1 MKKYLVT
8 VRREQV
14 TSMMV
19 NGKNLK
25 EAISKVREL
34 ISNCDDTKVSLDK
47 IFDKG
52 SHFRYKAILVDNNK
66 I

>member
-19 NGKNLK
+19 NGKNL
-25 EAISKVREL
+25 
-34 ISNCDDTKVSLDK
+34 SNCDDTKVSLDK

>member
-19 NGKNLK
+19 NGKNAK
-25 EAISKVREL
+25 EAISKVSDLMR
-34 ISNCDDTKVSLDK
+34 NCDDTKVNLDK

-52 SHFRYKAILVDNNK
+52 SYFKYKAILMNDNK